1 MQINPYLYFSGNCQ
15 EAFEYYRDHLGGEI
29 LMMMRFGDAPM
40 PAEHKPAGWDNKV
53 LHGRIKIGDAVIFAS
68 DVKREED
75 RPMQAFDLVA
85 NLKTAEEAERVFA
98 ALADGGKVS
107 MPMSETFFA
116 VRYSS
121 LKDRFGVPWSVVC
134 EKPMG

>member
-1 MQINPYLYFSGNCQ
+1 MQINPYLYFSGNC
-15 EAFEYYRDHLGGEI
+15 EAAFEYYRDHLGGEI
-29 LMMMRFGDAPM
+29 QMLSRYADAPM
-40 PAEHKPAGWDNKV
+40 PAEHKPEGWGDKI
-53 LHGRIKIGDAVIFAS
+53 LHGRIKVGDTLILAS
-68 DVKREED
+68 DVPRKEE

-85 NLKTAEEAERVFA
+85 NLKTADEAERVFA

-116 VRYSS
+116 IRYSS

-134 EKPMG
+134 EKPM

>member
-1 MQINPYLYFSGNCQ
+1 MQINTYLFFSGDC
-15 EAFEYYRDHLGGEI
+15 EAAFEYYRDHLGGEI
-29 LMMMRFGDAPM
+29 QMISRFGDAPM

-53 LHGRIKIGDAVIFAS
+53 LHGRIKIGETVLMAS
-68 DVKREED
+68 DVKRDQD
-75 RPMQAFDLVA
+75 RPMQAFDLA
-85 NLKTAEEAERVFA
+85 IHTKSAEEAERIHA

-116 VRYSS
+116 IRYSS
-121 LKDRFGVPWSVVC
+121 LKDRFGVPWSIVC